1 MAYAAESDHDLGQ
14 AAHWYDIVART
25 DPGFTTAVFGLAR
38 CRTELGDRSGAIE
51 AYERIPSTSS
61 SYVDAQIHRVDA
73 MLDAD
78 GRALT
83 ADDVVAAGAAV
94 ARLPLPKEQQA
105 RLTASVLTAALVL
118 VTDGAPAGNG
128 TDGAAPVVLGYS
140 LTERDV
146 RLGLETTY
154 RRLALQS
161 PAGPDRIGLVDRANE
176 LRPRTVL

>member
-1 MAYAAESDHDLGQ
+1 
-14 AAHWYDIVART
+14 
-25 DPGFTTAVFGLAR
+25 
-38 CRTELGDRSGAIE
+38 
-51 AYERIPSTSS
+51 
-61 SYVDAQIHRVDA
+61 
-73 MLDAD
+73 MLDAE

-83 ADDVVAAGAAV
+83 VDDVVAAGAAV

-105 RLTASVLTAALVL
+105 RLTASVLGAALVL
-118 VTDGAPAGNG
+118 VADGAPAGNG
-128 TDGAAPVVLGYS
+128 ADSAPPVVLGYP

-161 PAGPDRIGLVDRANE
+161 PSGAERIALVDRANE